1 MLNFEK
7 FLQEFLQKRELVQR
21 IHRTI
26 ESTQMLS
33 PQIQVFASFTY
44 NIYKYY
50 LNHRINMYCL
60 EFETPFEFKTLN
72 FKSRD
77 VAPSKLLDRKL
88 FENTKFV
95 RYEIPSHLH

>member
-1 MLNFEK
+1 
-7 FLQEFLQKRELVQR
+7 
-21 IHRTI
+21 
-26 ESTQMLS
+26 
-33 PQIQVFASFTY
+33 
-44 NIYKYY
+44 
-50 LNHRINMYCL
+50 MYCL